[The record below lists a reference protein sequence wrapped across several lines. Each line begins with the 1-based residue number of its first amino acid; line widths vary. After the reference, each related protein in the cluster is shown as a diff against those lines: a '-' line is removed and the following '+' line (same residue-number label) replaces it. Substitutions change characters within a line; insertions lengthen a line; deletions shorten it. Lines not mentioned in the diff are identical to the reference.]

1 MSIAPVSSFPPPRSE
16 PSTNAST
23 SGVLSHSQARPAS
36 NAAEEPEPTISGSLP
51 KQEDTI
57 AKKISSTYEL
67 PADVVEVH
75 QDPEIKNQVII
86 QYLDQARDVVLQV
99 PSNQELGVER
109 GIAEEFQEAAKLQAT
124 ESAAASTNE
133 GEKIHGD

>member
-1 MSIAPVSSFPPPRSE
+1 MSIAPVSSFSPDRSE
-16 PSTNAST
+16 PSEVSRAGSDQ
-23 SGVLSHSQARPAS
+23 SQPRPAPGAVEGIPPPVS
-36 NAAEEPEPTISGSLP
+36 ESLP
-51 KQEDTI
+51 KREDPVVESVPS
-57 AKKISSTYEL
+57 AYEL
-67 PADVVEVH
+67 PQDVVEVH